1 MIPHSFV
8 MIVGLVMLLL
18 LLLVLLLEMMV
29 ATASLIN
36 PEHVLGSQLDI
47 TDGMDIN
54 LPWNINWH

>member
-18 LLLVLLLEMMV
+18 LLLLLEMMV

>member
-1 MIPHSFV
+1 
-8 MIVGLVMLLL
+8 MIVGLVMLL

-54 LPWNINWH
+54 LPSNINWH

>member
-8 MIVGLVMLLL
+8 MIVGLVMLL

-47 TDGMDIN
+47 TDGTDIN

>member
-18 LLLVLLLEMMV
+18 LLVLLEMMV
-29 ATASLIN
+29 ATATLIN

>member
-8 MIVGLVMLLL
+8 MIVGLVILLL
-18 LLLVLLLEMMV
+18 LLLLLEMMV